1 MESVR
6 AAAVL
11 VAVAVSF
18 VSTAAHARPVS
29 VRVQWGG
36 GTPQAWSGG
45 IEVVTTSAG
54 GSATRLP
61 FEWRTLSSEAD
72 AAAMAHDADGAVLIH
87 QPRPLAMDGIEITVD
102 DWRAA
107 RLVARIALAEGTQ
120 PAVVVDV
127 PLADLVVEPA
137 QQSLDDLGN
146 RLVARASP
154 GDALRVAVATDGA
167 GGSFSAEALGLVRR
181 PGDQLRLRVEPLI
194 ATTLQGGH
202 AVELRMRLKSGAQA
216 DSPVQAT
223 MLQPLAEGDAGTTSG
238 KKLTG
243 FEPVVF
249 DVTLPAQ
256 DGVAEIELE
265 AIERGGLRWSRSL
278 ASRVLEVAAV
288 DDAPGEVA
296 AEGDWGVVYD
306 LDPGSP
312 RLHERLRRLPGMS
325 LPSVALPEMPL
336 PSLARTGMSLPKFPS
351 VPLPNM
357 PLPNVAAMVPRL
369 SGLLPHGH
377 STVVT
382 HPLGPMLRL
391 PPARSSGE
399 PAWEG
404 IVLAGLQPGMP
415 HAVEIDYPSDQDAV
429 VGVLVL
435 EPDAAGVVVE
445 PRHSGGFEVRQPR
458 FAGPASPP
466 RSVTHRF
473 VFWPTTKNPLVFV
486 ANPSCRTAAL
496 IGRVRVVAGPARLA
510 PADVQATP
518 ATLVKAT
525 GTARRTHGFLVTPEL
540 AREFGGVATY
550 GQAEGRLTLDWG
562 GHIAGAHHFAE
573 MLAAQAAGGS
583 MITVYAQGAALW
595 PSRLTRHAPRWDGG
609 TGARDVLAAV
619 ARIHAR
625 HRLGFVPAASF
636 DGPLPELETA
646 LAAGRAGPGIAC
658 VGRDGRQRRLAGGGL
673 HYNILEPAVQRAVES
688 IVVEM
693 AGRVRG
699 SPSVGGVAVVLPH
712 DGWLHLPGLCW
723 PLDDDTFAR
732 FAATLPAPPATE
744 GETRFGDRAR
754 LVEGPLREAWL
765 GWRGGEI
772 ARFHARLAAA
782 VAAVDDRWSLY
793 VVPTTL
799 FAEGSL
805 AASLRSGVA
814 GADPHEDPVRLAGLD
829 PGATR
834 SLPAADRLVYVWPQ
848 VHSPSDGLRER
859 AVVAA
864 ASRLPAVARAAG
876 VAPRNAVVLVEQPV
890 TIDVDDAVPHGPFGS
905 ATARQAARSHPAM
918 AADRSLAGALSLADA
933 EIVFDMALATR
944 CSPASPARRAYE
956 AAPLPPGDVVA
967 DVLPPLTIRVCR
979 SGNVTWAQL
988 VNAADAPATAR
999 IRCGGRPT
1007 AVVDGVSGTPLP
1019 LAADAEIMVPLEPWG
1034 VRGILID
1041 GGVSIGS
1048 ARLEYAADLQQTIA
1062 LRIDRLRQR
1071 RAVLETPVPLAV
1083 LDNPAFELGS
1093 AAPVGRP
1100 VATVAGWEVVESRR
1114 GTVTLVPGAG
1124 TSGQAG
1130 RGLEFSSLNGLAT
1143 LRSNPFAAPATGR
1156 ISVAAWLRV
1165 ADAATQPPL
1174 RIAIEGLQ
1182 DDREYYRFA
1191 AVGGL
1196 TGGRPLTGEWSQ
1208 FVLQIDDLP
1217 SEPVESLRVRFDLL
1231 GPGRVQIDD
1240 LRVFDLAFDES
1251 QRSQI
1256 TTAVSVL
1263 DHQRSSG
1270 DLGGCVVGLDGYWPA
1285 FLESFVTDAAL
1296 AAAKAS
1302 RTAVPVAP
1310 VAPDPAAPEER
1321 QAGGMFD
1328 RFKGWWQ

>member
-54 GSATRLP
+54 GGATRLP

-223 MLQPLAEGDAGTTSG
+223 TLQPLAEGDAGTTSG

-256 DGVAEIELE
+256 EGVAEIELE

-336 PSLARTGMSLPKFPS
+336 PSLTRTGMSLPKFPS

-377 STVVT
+377 STVVP

-510 PADVQATP
+510 SADVQATP

-562 GHIAGAHHFAE
+562 GHLAGARHFAE

-583 MITVYAQGAALW
+583 MITVYAQG
-595 PSRLTRHAPRWDGG
+595 
-609 TGARDVLAAV
+609 
-619 ARIHAR
+619 
-625 HRLGFVPAASF
+625 
-636 DGPLPELETA
+636 
-646 LAAGRAGPGIAC
+646 
-658 VGRDGRQRRLAGGGL
+658 Q
-673 HYNILEPAVQRAVES
+673 
-688 IVVEM
+688 
-693 AGRVRG
+693 
-699 SPSVGGVAVVLPH
+699 
-712 DGWLHLPGLCW
+712 
-723 PLDDDTFAR
+723 
-732 FAATLPAPPATE
+732 
-744 GETRFGDRAR
+744 
-754 LVEGPLREAWL
+754 
-765 GWRGGEI
+765 
-772 ARFHARLAAA
+772 
-782 VAAVDDRWSLY
+782 
-793 VVPTTL
+793 
-799 FAEGSL
+799 
-805 AASLRSGVA
+805 RSG
-814 GADPHEDPVRLAGLD
+814 
-829 PGATR
+829 
-834 SLPAADRLVYVWPQ
+834 
-848 VHSPSDGLRER
+848 LR
-859 AVVAA
+859 
-864 ASRLPAVARAAG
+864 G
-876 VAPRNAVVLVEQPV
+876 
-890 TIDVDDAVPHGPFGS
+890 
-905 ATARQAARSHPAM
+905 
-918 AADRSLAGALSLADA
+918 
-933 EIVFDMALATR
+933 
-944 CSPASPARRAYE
+944 
-956 AAPLPPGDVVA
+956 
-967 DVLPPLTIRVCR
+967 
-979 SGNVTWAQL
+979 
-988 VNAADAPATAR
+988 
-999 IRCGGRPT
+999 
-1007 AVVDGVSGTPLP
+1007 
-1019 LAADAEIMVPLEPWG
+1019 
-1034 VRGILID
+1034 
-1041 GGVSIGS
+1041 
-1048 ARLEYAADLQQTIA
+1048 
-1062 LRIDRLRQR
+1062 
-1071 RAVLETPVPLAV
+1071 
-1083 LDNPAFELGS
+1083 
-1093 AAPVGRP
+1093 
-1100 VATVAGWEVVESRR
+1100 
-1114 GTVTLVPGAG
+1114 
-1124 TSGQAG
+1124 
-1130 RGLEFSSLNGLAT
+1130 
-1143 LRSNPFAAPATGR
+1143 
-1156 ISVAAWLRV
+1156 
-1165 ADAATQPPL
+1165 
-1174 RIAIEGLQ
+1174 
-1182 DDREYYRFA
+1182 
-1191 AVGGL
+1191 
-1196 TGGRPLTGEWSQ
+1196 
-1208 FVLQIDDLP
+1208 
-1217 SEPVESLRVRFDLL
+1217 
-1231 GPGRVQIDD
+1231 
-1240 LRVFDLAFDES
+1240 
-1251 QRSQI
+1251 
-1256 TTAVSVL
+1256 
-1263 DHQRSSG
+1263 
-1270 DLGGCVVGLDGYWPA
+1270 
-1285 FLESFVTDAAL
+1285 
-1296 AAAKAS
+1296 
-1302 RTAVPVAP
+1302 
-1310 VAPDPAAPEER
+1310 
-1321 QAGGMFD
+1321 
-1328 RFKGWWQ
+1328 